1 MEITKSS
8 SNTTIAKNT
17 LFLYFRM
24 FLVMGVTLYM
34 SRIVL
39 EQLGVSDY
47 GIYSLVGGIVALFGF
62 LNSSMSSAT
71 QRYLA
76 YDLGKRD
83 EKKLQK
89 TFSVTLT
96 IHMAIAILIFICAE
110 TIGLWYV
117 NNKVVLPP
125 DRLFAANIV
134 YQFSVLT
141 ALIGIIQ
148 VPYDSLIIAYEKMNI
163 YAYISI
169 VEVLLKLGLVF
180 LLVMYGGDKL
190 IAYATMMFLVSLI
203 IRIAYQIYCRKN
215 YKASK
220 YSFEY
225 DKIYFKELVGY
236 SGWNLFGGFASVS
249 RGQGINI
256 VLNFFF
262 GTVVNAAYGLTIQVQ
277 SAVNQF
283 VTNFQKAVNPQIFK
297 TYSEG
302 NLDRMHKLIIQ
313 SSKFSFLLMFL
324 LIAPI
329 LFNTDFILN
338 LWLKNPP
345 AHTKIFVQLSLIATL
360 IDSISYPFRTGI
372 QATGNIKKYQSIVGT
387 IQILAIPI
395 STIWLYTG
403 GKPEAVFFSVIIVTF
418 FSLVSRVYFI
428 KKQVKI
434 NLQDFFYQVVSR
446 ILIISSLAFCSSL
459 LFTFIHFQTN
469 WSKLLISGLTTI
481 LLILI
486 GLNKKDFYM
495 MRNLLTNR
503 NKI

>member
-1 MEITKSS
+1 MSS
-8 SNTTIAKNT
+8 SKTIAKNT

-76 YDLGKRD
+76 FDLGKKD
-83 EKKLQK
+83 EERLQK

-96 IHMAIAILIFICAE
+96 IHIAIAILIFLIAE

-117 NNKVVLPP
+117 NNMVVLPSG
-125 DRLFAANIV
+125 RQFSANIV

-148 VPYDSLIIAYEKMNI
+148 VPYDSLIIAYEKMNV

-169 VEVLLKLGLVF
+169 IEVGLKLGLVF
-180 LLVMYGGDKL
+180 LLTIYGGDKL
-190 IAYATMMFLVSLI
+190 IAYAAMMFFVSLI
-203 IRIAYQIYCRKN
+203 IRVAYQFYCRKN

-220 YSFEY
+220 YNFEY
-225 DKIYFKELVGY
+225 DKNYYRELVGY
-236 SGWNLFGGFASVS
+236 SGWNLFGGIASVS

-256 VLNFFF
+256 VLNLFF
-262 GTVVNAAYGLTIQVQ
+262 GTVVNAAYGLTLQVQ

-283 VTNFQKAVNPQIFK
+283 VTNFQRAVNPQIIK
-297 TYSEG
+297 SYSEG
-302 NLDRMHKLIIQ
+302 NLERTHRLIIQ
-313 SSKFSFLLMFL
+313 SSKFSFLLML
-324 LIAPI
+324 LLVAPI

-345 AHTKIFVQLSLIATL
+345 QYTSIFIQLSLIGVL
-360 IDSISYPFRTGI
+360 IDCISYPFQTGI
-372 QATGNIKKYQSIVGT
+372 QATGKIKFYLIVVGGIIIMT
-387 IQILAIPI
+387 LPLTSA
-395 STIWLYTG
+395 WLYFG
-403 GKPEAVFFSVIIVTF
+403 GNAQVSFYSIIIGSVLALGSRLYFMLKLTNMSIKLFFKDVGIIIV
-418 FSLVSRVYFI
+418 S
-428 KKQVKI
+428 
-434 NLQDFFYQVVSR
+434 VVTG
-446 ILIISSLAFCSSL
+446 IFL
-459 LFTFIHFQTN
+459 
-469 WSKLLISGLTTI
+469 
-481 LLILI
+481 LLILFNFIVDFREGWLGLLIIEIITLINVLFI
-486 GLNKKDFYM
+486 GLNKRDF
-495 MRNLLTNR
+495 NLFKSFIT
-503 NKI
+503 K

>member
-1 MEITKSS
+1 MSS
-8 SNTTIAKNT
+8 SKTIAKNT

-76 YDLGKRD
+76 FDLGKKDGKR
-83 EKKLQK
+83 LQK

-96 IHMAIAILIFICAE
+96 IHIAIAILILLVAE

-125 DRLFAANIV
+125 DRLFAANVV

-141 ALIGIIQ
+141 ALIGVIQ
-148 VPYDSLIIAYEKMNI
+148 VPYDSLIIAYEKMNV

-169 VEVLLKLGLVF
+169 VEVGLKLGLVF
-180 LLVMYGGDKL
+180 LLVIYGGDKL
-190 IAYATMMFLVSLI
+190 IAYAAMMFLVSLI
-203 IRIAYQIYCRKN
+203 IRIAYQIYCRRN
-215 YKASK
+215 YIASK

-225 DKIYFKELVGY
+225 DKIYFKELIGY
-236 SGWNLFGGFASVS
+236 SGWNLFGGMAAVS

-256 VLNFFF
+256 VLNLFF
-262 GTVVNAAYGLTIQVQ
+262 GTVVNAAYGITLQVQ

-283 VTNFQKAVNPQIFK
+283 VTNFQRAVNPQIIK

-302 NLDRMHKLIIQ
+302 NLERMHKLIIQ
-313 SSKFSFLLMFL
+313 SSKFSFLLML
-324 LIAPI
+324 LLVAPI
-329 LFNTDFILN
+329 LFNTDFVLN

-345 AHTKIFVQLSLIATL
+345 EFTASFVQLSLIGVL
-360 IDSISYPFRTGI
+360 IDCISGPLMVAV
-372 QATGNIKKYQSIVGT
+372 QATGKIKIYQIT
-387 IQILAIPI
+387 IGSLIILTLPLAVV
-395 STIWLYTG
+395 WLHYG
-403 GKPEAVFFSVIIVTF
+403 GKPVVVYYSVILINILSFLARLFFLKALLGLNIGKFLKVAIFRMALVSLMIFSVFIFLESYNNQDGWLSILYTILITTTSILTIGLSKSDYDLIKTF
-418 FSLVSRVYFI
+418 
-428 KKQVKI
+428 VKI
-434 NLQDFFYQVVSR
+434 
-446 ILIISSLAFCSSL
+446 
-459 LFTFIHFQTN
+459 
-469 WSKLLISGLTTI
+469 
-481 LLILI
+481 
-486 GLNKKDFYM
+486 
-495 MRNLLTNR
+495 
-503 NKI
+503 

>member
-1 MEITKSS
+1 MSS
-8 SNTTIAKNT
+8 SKTIAKNT

-39 EQLGVSDY
+39 EQLGVSDF

-76 YDLGKRD
+76 FDLGKKD
-83 EKKLQK
+83 ESRLQK

-96 IHMAIAILIFICAE
+96 IHIAIAVIILFFAE

-148 VPYDSLIIAYEKMNI
+148 VPYDSLIIAYEKMNV

-169 VEVLLKLGLVF
+169 VEVCLKLGLVF
-180 LLVMYGGDKL
+180 LLVVYGGDKL
-190 IAYATMMFLVSLI
+190 IAYAAMMFLVSLI
-203 IRIAYQIYCRKN
+203 IRIAYQIYCRRN

-225 DKIYFKELVGY
+225 DKTYFKELISY
-236 SGWNLFGGFASVS
+236 SGWNLFGGLASVS

-256 VLNFFF
+256 VLNLFF
-262 GTVVNAAYGLTIQVQ
+262 GTVVNAAYGLTLQVQ

-283 VTNFQKAVNPQIFK
+283 VTNFQRAVNPQIIK

-302 NLDRMHKLIIQ
+302 NLERMHKLVIQ
-313 SSKFSFLLMFL
+313 SSKFSFLLML
-324 LIAPI
+324 LIIAPI

-345 AHTKIFVQLSLIATL
+345 QYTTIFVQLSLIGVL
-360 IDSISYPFRTGI
+360 VDCISGPLMVAV
-372 QATGNIKKYQSIVGT
+372 QATGKIKNY
-387 IQILAIPI
+387 QILIGSLIILTLPLAA
-395 STIWLYTG
+395 IWLYYG
-403 GKPEAVFFSVIIVTF
+403 GKPAVVFYSIILINFLSLISRLFFLKALLNLKISKFLKGTFLRIV
-418 FSLVSRVYFI
+418 LVSAIVYVLFTLLKEYNLSNGWWSLIITLLISAFCVLSIGLSKSDYVLLKSFI
-428 KKQVKI
+428 KK
-434 NLQDFFYQVVSR
+434 
-446 ILIISSLAFCSSL
+446 
-459 LFTFIHFQTN
+459 
-469 WSKLLISGLTTI
+469 
-481 LLILI
+481 
-486 GLNKKDFYM
+486 
-495 MRNLLTNR
+495 
-503 NKI
+503 

>member
-1 MEITKSS
+1 MSS
-8 SNTTIAKNT
+8 SKTIAKNT

-24 FLVMGVTLYM
+24 FLVMGVSLYM

-39 EQLGVSDY
+39 EQLGISDY

-76 YDLGKRD
+76 FDLGKKD

-96 IHMAIAILIFICAE
+96 IHMAIAVLILLVAE
-110 TIGLWYV
+110 SIGLWYV
-117 NNKVVLPP
+117 NYQVVLPP

-148 VPYDSLIIAYEKMNI
+148 VPYDALIIAYEKMNI

-169 VEVLLKLGLVF
+169 FEVSLKLGLVF
-180 LLVMYGGDKL
+180 LLVVYDGDKL
-190 IAYATMMFLVSLI
+190 IAYAALIFLVSLI
-203 IRIAYQIYCRKN
+203 IRIAYQIYCRRN

-225 DKIYFKELVGY
+225 DKVYFKELISY
-236 SGWNLFGGFASVS
+236 SGWNLFGGIASVS

-256 VLNFFF
+256 VLNLFF
-262 GTVVNAAYGLTIQVQ
+262 GTVVNAAYGLTLQVQ

-283 VTNFQKAVNPQIFK
+283 VTNFQKAVNPQIIK

-302 NLDRMHKLIIQ
+302 NFERMHNLIIQ
-313 SSKFSFLLMFL
+313 SSKFSFLLML
-324 LIAPI
+324 LIVAPI

-338 LWLKNPP
+338 LWLRNPP
-345 AHTKIFVQLSLIATL
+345 EYTTIFVQLGLIGVL
-360 IDSISYPFRTGI
+360 IDCISYPFQTGI
-372 QATGNIKKYQSIVGT
+372 QATGKIKFYLIVVGGIIIMT
-387 IQILAIPI
+387 LPLT
-395 STIWLYTG
+395 SVWLYFG
-403 GKPEAVFFSVIIVTF
+403 GNPQVSFYSIIIGSVLALGSRLYFMLKLTNMPIKLFLMDVALRIIGVLAGIFLLLTLLNF
-418 FSLVSRVYFI
+418 MIDV
-428 KKQVKI
+428 KQDWGG
-434 NLQDFFYQVVSR
+434 L
-446 ILIISSLAFCSSL
+446 ILIEII
-459 LFTFIHFQTN
+459 T
-469 WSKLLISGLTTI
+469 LINVL
-481 LLILI
+481 LI
-486 GLNKKDFYM
+486 GLNKKDF
-495 MRNLLTNR
+495 NLLKSFLT
-503 NKI
+503 K